1 MAVSDLNYLLAL
13 GTLLMQLGT
22 VALLFV
28 FFMRSRVPLFNDIV
42 EQVGSWGMWAATA
55 LTLVGLVMT
64 LYYSDVLGFEP
75 CPLCWWQRIFLY
87 PQLILLGMALLKER
101 YRRSAIDFSIV
112 LSIFGAGV
120 ALYQHA
126 LQMLPGSGLPC
137 PAVGVSCSQRIVFEF
152 NYITFPLMAFS
163 LFAFLIVLMLFVR
176 AGRKLDA

>member
-1 MAVSDLNYLLAL
+1 MSISDFNYFLSL
-13 GTLLMQLGT
+13 GTILLQLGT
-22 VALLFV
+22 VALLVV
-28 FFMRSRVPLFNDIV
+28 FLLRKHFPLFDEIASS
-42 EQVGSWGMWAATA
+42 VGTWGLWIAFA
-55 LTLVGLVMT
+55 LSLLGSILT

-87 PQLILLGMALLKER
+87 PQVFLMGMAAWKRDLYIAE
-101 YRRSAIDFSIV
+101 YSIV

-137 PAVGVSCSQRIVFEF
+137 PATGVSCAQRIVFEF

-163 LFAFLIVLMLFVR
+163 LFAFLIVLMLVVR
-176 AGRKLDA
+176 SKRTIDA